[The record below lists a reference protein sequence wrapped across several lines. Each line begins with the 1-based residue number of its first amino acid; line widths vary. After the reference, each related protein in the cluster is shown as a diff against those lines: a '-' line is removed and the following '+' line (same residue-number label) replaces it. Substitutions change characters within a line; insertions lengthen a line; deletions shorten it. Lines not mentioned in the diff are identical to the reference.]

1 MVSFE
6 QILDGLARYMNK
18 YFYSNLNDWQE
29 IVARLAVGRIIGN
42 PETLKQ
48 SLQANG
54 IIRTFAVFDSEGN
67 VELEPIMRD
76 LRKEIERK
84 GKMTVEIPMF
94 GKISFTGE
102 DITELYREITGGV
115 L

>member
-1 MVSFE
+1 MVSFN
-6 QILDGLARYMNK
+6 QVLDGLARYLNK
-18 YFYSNLNDWQE
+18 NFYPNLDDFRE
-29 IVARLAVGRIIGN
+29 VVARIAVGRILQN
-42 PETLKQ
+42 PENLKQ
-48 SLQANG
+48 SLSGNG
-54 IIRTFAVFDSEGN
+54 IIRTFAIMNSDGDID
-67 VELEPIMRD
+67 LEPIMRD

-102 DITELYREITGGV
+102 DISEIYREITGGT